1 MNKRLFAIVF
11 ASLVA
16 TCVYAMQQEGFEKFK
31 TQAMIEQLKREAVV
45 LLQVE
50 QVADLPVE
58 AYVGSDNTPVK
69 KKLYIPRF
77 ANAARKQLFKNHEE
91 EVAAIEA
98 HNGQRSK
105 KLKKIRYAR

>member
-31 TQAMIEQLKREAVV
+31 TQAMIEQLKQETTEFRQSYEA
-45 LLQVE
+45 
-50 QVADLPVE
+50 ADVPVE
-58 AYVGSDNTPVK
+58 AYVGSAATPVK
-69 KKLYIPRF
+69 KVLYTPRF
-77 ANAARKQLFKNHEE
+77 ANSVKKQLFKNHEE
-91 EVAAIEA
+91 EVASIEA

-105 KLKKIRYAR
+105 KFKKPRYAR